1 MAFEWGLL
9 VSREKRWRKMSMAGR
24 QNTPLDEE
32 AGSMHAGASPAAGA
46 GSTRVDTSSMTPAQR
61 VAGLTALAGD
71 ADPRVRKSVAIALGQ
86 LDDRAAT
93 GPLCDMLGD
102 ADEGVRVLV
111 CQALGRLADPASL
124 PALSA
129 SVHDP
134 SAEVRA
140 GVLFAMASLA
150 AHGGL
155 ADEQRRSMFT
165 PMVVMAFD
173 PDDGVRADAAAT
185 LGTLHDERA
194 CEPLAIMAG
203 DSVARV
209 RANACASLGLL
220 DDETGLDILL
230 ERALDEG
237 EDLLVR
243 ASALDGLARRAER
256 GTLVIDMPQ
265 AARATEL
272 ACSLAERL
280 RGLAGDPDA
289 SDAND
294 SVESANDADADSS
307 AAGTGGA
314 NVVTETDLASLAV
327 WALGLLP
334 LGEARPRAQA
344 ALEAALRCADGWAQR
359 YAIEALARIGDDEAR
374 SALACLADAR
384 GAGEASLMPEVS
396 AVLDQALVMTKGEV
410 GDGE

>member
-1 MAFEWGLL
+1 MHQQDDLQGNPQGDPRGA
-9 VSREKRWRKMSMAGR
+9 
-24 QNTPLDEE
+24 DER
-32 AGSMHAGASPAAGA
+32 GS
-46 GSTRVDTSSMTPAQR
+46 STRAASASQGGATHADASSMTPAQR
-61 VAGLTALAGD
+61 VAGLMALAGD
-71 ADPRVRKSVAIALGQ
+71 VDPRVRKSVAIALGQ
-86 LDDRAAT
+86 LGDRAAT

-102 ADEGVRVLV
+102 TDEGVRVLA

-124 PALSA
+124 PALTV

-155 ADEQRRSMFT
+155 ADEQRRGMFT

-173 PDDGVRADAAAT
+173 SDDGVRADAAAT

-194 CEPLAIMAG
+194 CEPLAIMTG
-203 DSVARV
+203 DGVARV

-220 DDETGLDILL
+220 DDEAGLDILL

-256 GTLVIDMPQ
+256 GTLAAGMPQ
-265 AARATEL
+265 AVPAADL

-280 RGLAGDPDA
+280 GGPAGDADTDDDTGNAADPG
-289 SDAND
+289 
-294 SVESANDADADSS
+294 ADA
-307 AAGTGGA
+307 GA
-314 NVVTETDLASLAV
+314 TADRVDRVTEADLASLAV
-327 WALGLLP
+327 WSLGLLP

-359 YAIEALARIGDDEAR
+359 YAIEALARIGDD
-374 SALACLADAR
+374 DAR
-384 GAGEASLMPEVS
+384 GTLARLAAARDAGEAPLTPEAA
-396 AVLDQALVMTKGEV
+396 AVLDQALGTLGMGASE
-410 GDGE
+410 

>member
-1 MAFEWGLL
+1 MHQQDDLQGNPQGDPRGA
-9 VSREKRWRKMSMAGR
+9 
-24 QNTPLDEE
+24 DER
-32 AGSMHAGASPAAGA
+32 GS
-46 GSTRVDTSSMTPAQR
+46 STRAASASQGGATHADASSMTPAQR
-61 VAGLTALAGD
+61 VAGLMALAGD
-71 ADPRVRKSVAIALGQ
+71 VDPRVRKSVAIALGQ
-86 LDDRAAT
+86 LGDRAAT

-102 ADEGVRVLV
+102 TDEGVRVLA

-124 PALSA
+124 PALTV

-155 ADEQRRSMFT
+155 ADEQRRGMFT

-194 CEPLAIMAG
+194 CEPLAIMVG

-280 RGLAGDPDA
+280 SGLAGDPDA
-289 SDAND
+289 NDASND
-294 SVESANDADADSS
+294 AESANDADAGSN
-307 AAGTGGA
+307 AAGAGRA

-344 ALEAALRCADGWAQR
+344 ALEAALRCTDGWAQR
-359 YAIEALARIGDDEAR
+359 YAIEALARIGDDEAH

-384 GAGEASLMPEVS
+384 DAGEVSLMPEVA
-396 AVLDQALVMTKGEV
+396 AVLDQALGTLGMGASE
-410 GDGE
+410 